1 MQDFSSR
8 ASPEWITFISDHI
21 HRIFESPP
29 FAVNGL
35 GFGNKSLLSLFR
47 LVFSK
52 ISFV

>member
-21 HRIFESPP
+21 HRIFDSPP

-35 GFGNKSLLSLFR
+35 GSGD
-47 LVFSK
+47 
-52 ISFV
+52 